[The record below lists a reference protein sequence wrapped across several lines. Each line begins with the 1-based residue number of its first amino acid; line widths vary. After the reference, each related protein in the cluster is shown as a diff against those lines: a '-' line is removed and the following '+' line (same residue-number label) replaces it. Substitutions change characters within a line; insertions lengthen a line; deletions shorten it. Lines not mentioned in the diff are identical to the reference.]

1 MTRSSGVLF
10 FTFAA
15 VAALIGGSTTGIGN
29 AGAAHP
35 TALRC
40 GAPVGCRYYCS
51 RSEGE
56 RQLRNLAAHADSE
69 DAWIF
74 LETRSLWVDVGEK
87 ETQTSV
93 TIDVNFLASVLGE
106 AGQEEV
112 RLSLF
117 HIHPRSVLAKDR
129 IYPPAANDIYCLVNL
144 KHILR
149 EKCSAQVTACVLD
162 GDGVWNYDVSD
173 RFESSFFRSEQN
185 WRTSLS
191 ASDLMRQRYADFMI
205 DYCALVE
212 PATLHAA
219 PSREQRI
226 DACIQRIRALGVSV
240 SYIPQ

>member
-35 TALRC
+35 NALRC

-74 LETRSLWVDVGEK
+74 LETWSLWVDVGEK

-106 AGQEEV
+106 AGQNGLRV
-112 RLSLF
+112 SLF
-117 HIHPRSVLAKDR
+117 HIHPRSVLAKER
-129 IYPPAANDIYCLVNL
+129 IYPPAANDILSLVNL
-144 KHILR
+144 KRILR
-149 EKCSAQVTACVLD
+149 EKCDSEITAHVFD
-162 GDGVWNYDVSD
+162 GEGEWTYDTID
-173 RFESSFFRSEQN
+173 MFESSYLLNHGGWQRYC
-185 WRTSLS
+185 S
-191 ASDLMRQRYADFMI
+191 ASDLSKQQYADFI
-205 DYCALVE
+205 LDYCMLVE
-212 PATLHAA
+212 PVTSDIAL
-219 PSREQRI
+219 SSERKIE
-226 DACIQRIRALGVSV
+226 ACILRSRTLGIEV
-240 SYIPQ
+240 SYTPQ

>member
-1 MTRSSGVLF
+1 MTRSSGVLL

-15 VAALIGGSTTGIGN
+15 VAALTGGTTTGTGN
-29 AGAAHP
+29 AGAAYP
-35 TALRC
+35 TALRS
-40 GAPVGCRYYCS
+40 GAPVGRRYYCS

-56 RQLRNLAAHADSE
+56 RQLRNLAANSDTE

-74 LETRSLWVDVGEK
+74 LETCSLWVDVGEK
-87 ETQTSV
+87 ETPSSV
-93 TIDVNFLASVLGE
+93 TIDMSFLTSLLGG
-106 AGQEEV
+106 ARQEGV

-149 EKCSAQVTACVLD
+149 EKCNAQVTAYVLD
-162 GDGVWNYDVSD
+162 GEGVWNYDVTEQ
-173 RFESSFFRSEQN
+173 FESSFFRSEHD

-191 ASDLMRQRYADFMI
+191 ASELMRQRYADFMM
-205 DYCALVE
+205 DYCTLVE

-219 PSREQRI
+219 PSREERI